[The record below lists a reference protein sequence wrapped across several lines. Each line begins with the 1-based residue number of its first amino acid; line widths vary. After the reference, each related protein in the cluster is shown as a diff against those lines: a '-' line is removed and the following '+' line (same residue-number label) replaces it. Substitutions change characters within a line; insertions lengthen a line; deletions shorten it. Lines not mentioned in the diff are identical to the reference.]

1 MPETEVATTARLPV
15 ETIWEFVREMDHWAP
30 FLTGYQSHRKEGDR
44 DSVWVL
50 KGDVGVLTRTLEFRV
65 HVTEWAGP
73 HRVAFTLEGLN
84 EPLRGSGEFRME
96 PCEGEDGLAPGPAA
110 RRSWLARLFDALSRA
125 LFRVLHG
132 GVGRRS
138 GERSAAGENM
148 ARLSFRLRLDPGG
161 PMAPMVSA
169 MMKPALRPAAEDL
182 AHKIVAHLEASEARD
197 LAVPASASEERP

>member
-1 MPETEVATTARLPV
+1 MPETEVATTARLPI

-30 FLTGYQSHRKEGDR
+30 YLTGYQSHRKESDT
-44 DSVWVL
+44 DSLWVL

-84 EPLRGSGEFRME
+84 EPLRGSGEFRIE
-96 PCEGEDGLAPGPAA
+96 PCEGEGGVAQGPVA
-110 RRSWLARLFDALSRA
+110 RRAWLARIFDALSRS
-125 LFRVLHG
+125 LFRLFHG
-132 GVGRRS
+132 GVGRGS
-138 GERSAAGENM
+138 GERSAAGEGM

-182 AHKIVAHLEASEARD
+182 AQKIVAHLEAR
-197 LAVPASASEERP
+197 LSASEEGA